1 MKQSFKNLAKT
12 ACRDLPKRYIINENA
27 CICFW
32 KNGSKTVS
40 KRREHDEFDK
50 EIGFLFCCY
59 QHYYDHLSR
68 NKREKI
74 ISWIDYAHIKDFL
87 MEIFIEKINL
97 QKEKQKH
104 ILEI

>member
-1 MKQSFKNLAKT
+1 MTGEIDEIEYPIINLGYDGSSFLGDMKQSFKNLAKT

-68 NKREKI
+68 NKREKLFHGLI
-74 ISWIDYAHIKDFL
+74 MHI
-87 MEIFIEKINL
+87 
-97 QKEKQKH
+97 
-104 ILEI
+104 